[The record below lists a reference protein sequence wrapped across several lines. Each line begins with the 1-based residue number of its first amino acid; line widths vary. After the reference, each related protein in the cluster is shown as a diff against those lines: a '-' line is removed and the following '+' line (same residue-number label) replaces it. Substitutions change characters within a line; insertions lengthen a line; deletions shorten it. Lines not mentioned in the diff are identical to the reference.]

1 MARRGENIHKR
12 KDGRWEARIQIV
24 SHNGKSTCHSVYG
37 KTYSEVKEK
46 KKKYL
51 ENKNQTQ
58 EFRNKKITFETIL
71 DSWLEHRFFHQKDST
86 RLKYRNIINTHIR
99 PKLGDIDINDIDEDF
114 INHFLASKKESGR
127 VDKSGGLSNSYVK
140 TMAVI
145 INSAI
150 NYAVEKDFR
159 VPLKAK
165 IQKPRVD
172 RKEVNVLSPKV
183 QKQLEDA
190 LIYDN
195 SKTAL
200 GILIALNVGLRIG
213 EICALRWEDINLK
226 NRIIKVQKSVVR
238 VSNTR
243 SDSQKTK
250 YILAEPKTRTSIRD
264 IPINTKLYSILVNAD
279 DKNGYVI
286 SDTSEFIC
294 PRTFEY
300 RFHKKLTEHSIAD
313 INFHTLRHTFAT
325 RCVENNVDTKTLSE
339 ILGHSNVSITLNY
352 YVHPSFDVKRNQLE
366 KLCAS

>member
-12 KDGRWEARIQIV
+12 KDGRWEARIQIM
-24 SHNGKSTCHSVYG
+24 SHNGKSTYHSVYG

-58 EFRNKKITFETIL
+58 ASRNKKITFETIL
-71 DSWLEHRFFHQKDST
+71 DLWLEHRFFQQKEST
-86 RLKYRNIINTHIR
+86 RLKYRNIINTHIK
-99 PKLGDIDINDIDEDF
+99 PELGDIDINDIDEVF
-114 INHFLASKKESGR
+114 INHFLARKKESGR

-159 VPLKAK
+159 VPLKSK
-165 IQKPRVD
+165 IQKPHID
-172 RKEVNVLSPKV
+172 KKEVNVLSENV
-183 QKQLEDA
+183 QKQMEDA

-195 SKTAL
+195 SRTAL

-213 EICALRWEDINLK
+213 EICALKWEDIDLRNK
-226 NRIIKVQKSVVR
+226 IIKVQKSVIR
-238 VSNTR
+238 VSNT
-243 SDSQKTK
+243 DNDLQKTK
-250 YILAEPKTRTSIRD
+250 YILAEPKTKSSIRD
-264 IPINTKLYSILVNAD
+264 IPINTKLYSILANVD

-300 RFHKKLTEHSIAD
+300 RFHKKLEEHSIED

-325 RCVENNVDTKTLSE
+325 RCVEKNVDTKTLSE

-352 YVHPSFDVKRNQLE
+352 YVHPSFDVKRIQLE
-366 KLCAS
+366 KLCAC